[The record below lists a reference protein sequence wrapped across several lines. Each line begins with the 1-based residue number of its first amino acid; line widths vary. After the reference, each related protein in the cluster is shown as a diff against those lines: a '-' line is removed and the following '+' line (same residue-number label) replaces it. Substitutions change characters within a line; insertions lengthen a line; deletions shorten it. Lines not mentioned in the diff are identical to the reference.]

1 VNLEF
6 KGLVDTGAELCLMS
20 KDAIYGYTDAI
31 YGRLCQHLVK
41 PCHPRNGFSGLGQN
55 IPKTESSLVTR
66 RALSD
71 LGEKTSGKGRLA
83 PTLVIFTDTHKFSD
97 TWLSCCYTFIFS
109 PTRHTGPSTVGQL
122 TDPYI
127 LLAAAAKISKLLL
140 LDNLAPIQFGDPRTT
155 VWINQS
161 GGLGCFRRPTTFSAA
176 AGDPEPILG

>member
-1 VNLEF
+1 
-6 KGLVDTGAELCLMS
+6 MS

-83 PTLVIFTDTHKFSD
+83 PTLV
-97 TWLSCCYTFIFS
+97 
-109 PTRHTGPSTVGQL
+109 GQFP
-122 TDPYI
+122 DQEVRKHYR
-127 LLAAAAKISKLLL
+127 AA
-140 LDNLAPIQFGDPRTT
+140 
-155 VWINQS
+155 
-161 GGLGCFRRPTTFSAA
+161 
-176 AGDPEPILG
+176 